1 MIGWRD
7 EMAVDAKL
15 EQELT
20 DQIKLLEKLQLRVGE
35 AIGRAKG
42 KLEKVQDGKSRV
54 EVFPRKKP
62 VRE

>member
-1 MIGWRD
+1 
-7 EMAVDAKL
+7 MAVDAKL

>member
-1 MIGWRD
+1 
-7 EMAVDAKL
+7 MAVDAKL

-42 KLEKVQDGKSRV
+42 KLKEVQDGKSRV
-54 EVFPRKKP
+54 EVFPRKET